1 MKADIEIKE
10 KIINTTMDLI
20 TKCKGNINEI
30 TIRNISEKANVS
42 VGLINYHFQ
51 TKENLINICVQKI
64 IENVITKFKP
74 TMDKSLKPIEK
85 LKATVKSVAD
95 FLMANPSVSRISIL
109 GDYNKPQVDDNTMK
123 TVKGFSF
130 VYDNHNISD
139 KNKKM
144 LAFGLT
150 SILQAMF
157 LRKDINK
164 ELFGFDFYNKEERDI
179 WIDFIVEHLFMEEQL

>member
-1 MKADIEIKE
+1 MEI
-10 KIINTTMDLI
+10 I

-51 TKENLINICVQKI
+51 AKENLINICVQKI
-64 IENVITKFKP
+64 IENVITEFKP
-74 TMDKSLKPIEK
+74 TIGESLKPIEK
-85 LKATVKSVAD
+85 LKATAKSVAD

-109 GDYNKPQVDDNTMK
+109 GDYHKPQVDDNTMK

-130 VYDNHNISD
+130 VYDNHNILD

-150 SILQAMF
+150 SMLQAIF
-157 LRKDINK
+157 LRKDMCK
-164 ELFGFDFYNKEERDI
+164 ELFGFDFYIKEERDS
-179 WIDFIVEHLFMEEQL
+179 WIDFIIEHLFMEEQQ